1 MPWPGLPSI
10 AISDL
15 VLIAAY
21 FFAAI
26 AGVSCIYWALAWWQ
40 METWRPQ
47 LPEDAGPLSSPD
59 AFGVSIIKPLH
70 GVEPE
75 LSANLQSFLTQH
87 YPRFE
92 MICGVQ
98 DSVDPVLPLL
108 DGFRRQPALRVV
120 QHTTTLGSNPKVNNL
135 AGIIAQASYPV
146 LVLADADIRVGSGY
160 LACLVRELTVP
171 EVGVVSCLYRA
182 RPISGF
188 SSQLLAVQ
196 IQEHFLPSVRL
207 AAALGPNIYCGGAT
221 IAVRRESFD
230 ALGGCAA
237 LANELADD
245 YALGARIRA
254 LGYRSAL
261 SNYVVETLVAEDG
274 FAAFYAH
281 ALRWARTTRAVQPWG
296 HTFSFLTYPL
306 PLVLMAAAFWQG
318 WAWST
323 VALVAC
329 LRLVYHWRIG
339 RKLRSPLSAMA
350 VLLADILGLW
360 IWAHAQIAGK
370 VRWRG
375 RNFSIDAHGQM
386 HDGVQR

>member
-1 MPWPGLPSI
+1 MLWPGLPSI
-10 AISDL
+10 AISDP

-21 FFAAI
+21 FFALI
-26 AGVSCIYWALAWWQ
+26 AGLSCIYWALAWWQ
-40 METWRPQ
+40 VETWQPQ
-47 LPEDAGPLSSPD
+47 LPEDAGPLSAPD
-59 AFGVSIIKPLH
+59 AAGISIIKPLH
-70 GVEPE
+70 GIEPE
-75 LSANLQSFLTQH
+75 LSANLQSFLAQR

-92 MICGVQ
+92 MLCGVQ
-98 DSVDPVLPLL
+98 DSADPVLLL
-108 DGFRRQPALRVV
+108 LAELSERSKLRIIR
-120 QHTTTLGSNPKVNNL
+120 HATTLGSNPKVNNL
-135 AGIIAQASYPV
+135 AGIIAEASYPI
-146 LVLADADIRVGSGY
+146 LVLADADIRVGPSY
-160 LACLVRELTVP
+160 LAHLVRELNLP

-182 RPISGF
+182 RPLSGF

-207 AAALGPNIYCGGAT
+207 AAALGPNVYCGGAT

-230 ALGGCAA
+230 AMAGCAA
-237 LANELADD
+237 LADELADD

-254 LGYRSAL
+254 LGYQSVL
-261 SNYVVETLVAEDG
+261 SDYVVETLVAEDG

-296 HTFSFLTYPL
+296 HAFSFLTYPV
-306 PLVLMAAAFWQG
+306 PLVLMLAVFWQG
-318 WAWST
+318 WAWSV

-339 RKLRSPLSAMA
+339 RKLRSPLSATA
-350 VLLADILGLW
+350 VLVADILGLW
-360 IWAHAQIAGK
+360 IWGHAQVAGK